1 MKKDRILN
9 PQIAWEV
16 AALGHTE
23 YLCIADCGLPIP
35 KDVKVVDV
43 SVRAGLPGFLDLL
56 RAVAEELVVESVVVA
71 SELPGKNAALL
82 RQMKEILGEEIPFA
96 QVPHEEFKQKVRQA
110 KCVIRTG
117 ETSPFANAILVG
129 GVNF

>member
-9 PQIAWEV
+9 PNILSEI

-35 KDVKVVDV
+35 KGVKTVDV
-43 SVRAGLPGFLDLL
+43 SVKAGIPKFMELL
-56 RAVAEELVVESVVVA
+56 EAVNEELVIESFILA
-71 SELPGKNAALL
+71 SEIDSINPKLMKDIESTLKGLPAK
-82 RQMKEILGEEIPFA
+82 K
-96 QVPHEEFKQKVRQA
+96 VSHEEFKKLVEKA

-117 ETSPFANAILVG
+117 ETSSYANILLIG

>member
-9 PQIAWEV
+9 PQITAEI

-35 KDVKVVDV
+35 KGVKVIDL
-43 SVRAGLPGFLDLL
+43 SVTAGIPKFLDVLK
-56 RAVAEELVVESVVVA
+56 AVEGELVVESIVVA
-71 SELPGKNAALL
+71 
-82 RQMKEILGEEIPFA
+82 KEIDDKNPAILADICKIVGDKPVEKIS
-96 QVPHEEFKQKVRQA
+96 HEELKKRVTDA

-117 ETSPFANAILVG
+117 ETSAYANVLLVG